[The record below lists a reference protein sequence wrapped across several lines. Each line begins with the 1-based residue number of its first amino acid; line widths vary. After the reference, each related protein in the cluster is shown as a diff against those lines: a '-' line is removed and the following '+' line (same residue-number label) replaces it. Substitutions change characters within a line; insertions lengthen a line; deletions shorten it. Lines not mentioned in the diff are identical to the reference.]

1 MMKRKFKVGDKIR
14 VKPHLQGRNGY
25 TPGDIL
31 VIKSV
36 YDQEDFGYGDQH
48 INTEVDSAGSTTNG
62 WNSNNFE
69 FGWNSNNF
77 ELVEDDKSTPTTKM
91 LTLPIDSEARKEVPM
106 FSGCIKYFPAA
117 IAGVAKISK
126 IGNDKH
132 NPGQELH
139 HDRSKSLD
147 HPDCIVRHLTDVA
160 DLIASLE
167 RGENPDPEKILE
179 EVSSLAW
186 RALAY
191 SQTLHEKYDGA
202 PLAPGAKD
210 NK

>member
-1 MMKRKFKVGDKIR
+1 MFKVGDKVR
-14 VKPHLQGRNGY
+14 VLNDRDGAPVQIGTIGVVSS
-25 TPGDIL
+25 DD
-31 VIKSV
+31 
-36 YDQEDFGYGDQH
+36 DQRCLTVEINDDFWAF
-48 INTEVDSAGSTTNG
+48 T
-62 WNSNNFE
+62 SNNL
-69 FGWNSNNF
+69 
-77 ELVEDDKSTPTTKM
+77 ELVNTLHDNYNPFAENKKI
-91 LTLPIDSEARKEVPM
+91 LTLPTDSEARKQIPM

-126 IGNDKH
+126 AGNDKH

-147 HPDCIVRHLTDVA
+147 HPDCIVRHLADVA
-160 DLIASLE
+160 DLIAKLE
-167 RGENPDPEKILE
+167 RGENTNPEQILA

-202 PLAPGAKD
+202 PLAPGAK
-210 NK
+210 